1 MMNFDTIN
9 GLVASMGGMKFF
21 PSDPAARAA
30 IVETVGDMAEN
41 EEQVR
46 WLTKRMRVLYAEWP
60 GEIELR
66 ACFCSRFRPR
76 DGISKYSSVYPDGIP
91 SERTAPSL
99 ALPGPR
105 GDVISADRQIGA
117 AVADLARAKRL
128 PEPAV
133 AMPLKLPPPLIA
145 ETREQ
150 KLAAPLT
157 QADVDRVVAELRAKK
172 RADADAAA
180 RKEVGLEC

>member
-46 WLTKRMRVLYAEWP
+46 WLTKRMRSMYAEWP

-76 DGISKYSSVYPDGIP
+76 DGINRCSSVFPDGIS
-91 SERTAPSL
+91 SERTAVPL

-105 GDVISADRQIGA
+105 GDVILADRQIGA
-117 AVADLARAKRL
+117 AVSDLARAKRL
-128 PEPAV
+128 PAPAE
-133 AMPLKLPPPLIA
+133 AMPIKLPPPLIA
-145 ETREQ
+145 EKRAQ
-150 KLAAPLT
+150 RLAAPVT
-157 QADVDRVVAELRAKK
+157 QADVDRVAAELRSRK

-180 RKEVGLEC
+180 RKEAGLER